1 MRGTL
6 AIVTFGVVLAAPNL
20 AKAQGN
26 CPDGWFCEQE
36 EPSGDTAD
44 APDSAPSDSETG
56 DETREAPAKPEAK
69 RRGHKP
75 GTVEYHPANGGE
87 GRQIIIVDRPENA
100 PTPPKRRSYHEWG
113 LNLRLEGILMGD
125 NKNRPKNSGD
135 AGMGGLGF
143 SLRYRP
149 IPYFAF
155 DAGLD
160 FAGGHD
166 WAGNERHETALLL
179 SGIVY
184 FNPYSKVQVYTIG
197 GVGFSGAR
205 VTLAGTDQEEK
216 YSYFGAH
223 LGAGLEFRVG
233 RKVALNLD
241 LIGFIRGRT
250 DKLSDTQPEF
260 TDPDTGR
267 VTNTSGGG
275 LARAG
280 ITFYW

>member
-6 AIVTFGVVLAAPNL
+6 AIVTLGVVLAAPNL
-20 AKAQGN
+20 AKAESN

-36 EPSGDTAD
+36 SSNESEA
-44 APDSAPSDSETG
+44 APEGAGTDSESG
-56 DETREAPAKPEAK
+56 DETTEAPAPKPTPKPA
-69 RRGHKP
+69 RAHKP

-100 PTPPKRRSYHEWG
+100 PAPPKRRSFREWG

-125 NKNRPKNSGD
+125 NKYRSKD
-135 AGMGGLGF
+135 AGMGGLGV

-160 FAGGHD
+160 FVGGTD
-166 WAGNERHETALLL
+166 WAGNDRHETALLL

-205 VTLAGTDQEEK
+205 VTPVGTDQEVK